1 MLELDSRPLLWLP
14 HVFFENFGLRP
25 SQFWLIREMD
35 YDQKFGSCLEG
46 KGTVLDMI
54 TKSEDWLKD
63 NGIEK
68 DTINIINEKLQKF
81 GIHIGMSAT
90 EMLKALDKLHL
101 KSLEDS
107 NSEDKTS

>member
-1 MLELDSRPLLWLP
+1 MLELDSRNLLWIP
-14 HVFFENFGLRP
+14 HVFFEDFGLRP

-35 YDQKFGSCLEG
+35 YDQKFGPCLRG
-46 KGTVLDMI
+46 KGTALDMI
-54 TKSEDWLKD
+54 TKSEAWLEG

-68 DTINIINEKLQKF
+68 DTINIINGKLQKF
-81 GIHIGMSAT
+81 GIHIGMSET
-90 EMLKALDKLHL
+90 ELLKALDKLHL